1 MRFRLLRNDRL
12 HASGPQTNARF
23 AQPKGLGLKVGDEF
37 TVPLCAIHHHQIH
50 ITGKENA
57 WWQERK
63 IDPLKV
69 AASLWQ
75 QSPGRQINPRVPQ
88 NGAAQTDSQNPEST
102 PAYQALSAIDAN
114 VAIPDSRTI
123 SERKR

>member
-1 MRFRLLRNDRL
+1 MNALAKTLQTLHLLRYDWPNKKDGTPKLRLLRFRLLRNDRL
-12 HASGPQTNARF
+12 HTSEPQTNVRF

-75 QSPGRQINPRVPQ
+75 Q
-88 NGAAQTDSQNPEST
+88 
-102 PAYQALSAIDAN
+102 
-114 VAIPDSRTI
+114 
-123 SERKR
+123 